1 MIVSGFIQ
9 FHISI
14 GWTGVAFGF
23 FALALRA
30 PDLLNRWWRAP
41 PGMRRTMETMHSVSG
56 GMFIICSVFMP
67 ITANWI
73 WPRFGTPYE
82 VVWFITSMFLAMLLG
97 IACIRL
103 RRYLLN
109 RSHVDEILAS
119 AGPIEADR
127 TEGVGLSLSAA
138 DGEVR
143 SNEGKER
150 SVGVAES
157 SNNDDVGLPLSAAG
171 GEIDSSKDNE
181 RDDRAGTSS
190 GTVLIA
196 KKSNKKYLALKYL
209 HAIFMTYSLVMLLGA
224 GQAFL
229 SNSRMNQFPYPRDE
243 IVTDSLIGRCYG
255 RNLAEPSSPS
265 WLSTLACGLTSYC
278 QESSRGGPNPFYH
291 ENGFI

>member
-1 MIVSGFIQ
+1 
-9 FHISI
+9 
-14 GWTGVAFGF
+14 
-23 FALALRA
+23 
-30 PDLLNRWWRAP
+30 
-41 PGMRRTMETMHSVSG
+41 METMHSVSG
-56 GMFIICSVFMP
+56 GMFIICSMFMP

-109 RSHVDEILAS
+109 MSPADDILAS
-119 AGPIEADR
+119 AKPIEADR
-127 TEGVGLSLSAA
+127 TDGVGLSLSATG
-138 DGEVR
+138 GEI
-143 SNEGKER
+143 STSEGNER

-157 SNNDDVGLPLSAAG
+157 SNNMNLSTHVGLPLSAAD
-171 GEIDSSKDNE
+171 GEIGSSKDNE
-181 RDDRAGTSS
+181 RGDKVVGSVSETMHI
-190 GTVLIA
+190 VE
-196 KKSNKKYLALKYL
+196 KSNKKYFALKYL

-229 SNSRMNQFPYPRDE
+229 SNSRMNQFPYSRDE
-243 IVTDSLIGRCYG
+243 SVTDSLIGRCYG
-255 RNLAEPSSPS
+255 RNLAEPSAPT

-278 QESSRGGPNPFYH
+278 QESSRGGPNPFYQ